1 MRHKT
6 KRQVTYGLL
15 DELKEC
21 LMSLRHTISDTSA
34 MTLIADY
41 LLVKG
46 SEEVLALYNN
56 YYCNGDYEK
65 VVEELLN

>member
-1 MRHKT
+1 
-6 KRQVTYGLL
+6 
-15 DELKEC
+15 
-21 LMSLRHTISDTSA
+21 MSLRHTISDTSA